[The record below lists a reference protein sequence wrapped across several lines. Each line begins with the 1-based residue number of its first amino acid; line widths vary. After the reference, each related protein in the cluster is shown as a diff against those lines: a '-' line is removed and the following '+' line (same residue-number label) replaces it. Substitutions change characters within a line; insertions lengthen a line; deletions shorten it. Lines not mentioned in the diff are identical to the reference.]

1 MIQSIFVEQM
11 EEIKKLG
18 IIKSVAWDRI
28 IDDPHQC
35 SWVRFE
41 DEEGHIVKVHCTYFG
56 DTDPEFVLINLAL
69 KKLWEQIGEDV
80 NKNWIFTNEDLICM
94 VNKARQLK
102 PYTGEKI
109 ANKEMYKIGYQA
121 PEYIY

>member
-1 MIQSIFVEQM
+1 MIQSTFVEQM
-11 EEIKKLG
+11 EKIKKLG
-18 IIKSVAWDRI
+18 TIKSVAWDRI

-41 DEEGHIVKVHCTYFG
+41 DDAGFVLKISCKSFV
-56 DTDPEFVLINLAL
+56 DDDPEFTLINIAL

-80 NKNWIFTNEDLICM
+80 NENWIFTNEDLIRI
-94 VNKARQLK
+94 VNKARKLK

-109 ANKEMYKIGYQA
+109 ANKEMYEIGYQA